1 MSTPCQ
7 DRREACHHLASLGAA
22 HFHLRAAF
30 SEGDEFD
37 SKDRAIGFTLDNIEE
52 LISEVAKRLVNADR
66 AHAKHLQKL
75 REEARQQVES
85 EE

>member
-7 DRREACHHLASLGAA
+7 ARREACHHLASLGAA

-30 SEGDEFD
+30 SEGDEFNSRD
-37 SKDRAIGFTLDNIEE
+37 HAIGFTLDNIEE
-52 LISEVAKRLVNADR
+52 LIIDVSKRLVNADR

-75 REEARQQVES
+75 RKEARQQVEA

>member
-7 DRREACHHLASLGAA
+7 ARREACHHLASLGAA

-37 SKDRAIGFTLDNIEE
+37 SRDRAIGFTLDNIEE
-52 LISEVAKRLVNADR
+52 LISDVAKRLVNAER
-66 AHAKHLQKL
+66 AHAKHLQRL